1 MATKPTH
8 TPGPRIH
15 LGCRGD
21 CKEYPMED
29 WCPGCLERYTAW
41 QRLIAAAPDLLAAL
55 RDAEEKLAAY
65 VEEDGLPEMC
75 AMAESLETARAAIKK
90 AEEKR

>member
-41 QRLIAAAPDLLAAL
+41 QRLIAAAPDLLEAA
-55 RDAEEKLAAY
+55 RGA
-65 VEEDGLPEMC
+65 
-75 AMAESLETARAAIKK
+75 LETMDEFLIDGQSIGVASKKLRAAIAK
-90 AEEKR
+90 AEGREAR